1 MRFKWANHRRLTGL
15 GGELAFPISQI
26 ATGDPKPGG
35 GADEPCT
42 KQPWT
47 LIPRPQVTQ
56 VGRTDSGGNLLT
68 PLAGESGEA
77 RNGAAQPG
85 TLGALGY
92 RG

>member
-1 MRFKWANHRRLTGL
+1 M
-15 GGELAFPISQI
+15 AFPISQI

-77 RNGAAQPG
+77 RNGAALPE
-85 TLGALGY
+85 ANDAVEN
-92 RG
+92 RGGEYGCILLR